1 MIEYVAGYI
10 KKEQQVH
17 EKKIKF
23 EIPKAEFFKRIVLF
37 WTCRLTLSWLYGL
50 FFPQKKQEIS
60 LLCREK

>member
-37 WTCRLTLSWLYGL
+37 
-50 FFPQKKQEIS
+50 
-60 LLCREK
+60 